1 MAGLKTGSYER
12 WEKATRRWWF
22 FLLLI
27 LVQLAPPYASKGYSW
42 AETGVVTAHILRN
55 SLMMGWTKAYPF
67 FQIAAVLF
75 IIGVILLRNRFS
87 RVFSI
92 YAGLSY
98 LLFTVGQNISITE
111 EYGTAVLSVNIIMF
125 ALVAAFWFWEAFQG
139 RNDFSAWP
147 RSPWRYWA
155 AIPAFL
161 AFWFPLDWATLRPDF
176 NPIHGHFRLRPH
188 LLHDD
193 PGLPGSPDHPLPP
206 DQPGHP
212 AGHLLDRDNYRLLQ
226 YTGELHYGTRFVVE
240 RRAPPAAG
248 HPLHLRAGYFAA
260 KTGQCR
266 SKGFDLT
273 GTLIRSGLAE
283 GASRLL

>member
-176 NPIHGHFRLRPH
+176 NPIHLVTSGSALTFCMMTPVFLAVLIIHYPRINRATLRVTSLIGIIIGFYNILVNFIMEPALWWNGVLHLPLVILSIYGLVISLLRPV
-188 LLHDD
+188 
-193 PGLPGSPDHPLPP
+193 S
-206 DQPGHP
+206 
-212 AGHLLDRDNYRLLQ
+212 
-226 YTGELHYGTRFVVE
+226 V
-240 RRAPPAAG
+240 
-248 HPLHLRAGYFAA
+248 
-260 KTGQCR
+260 GQ
-266 SKGFDLT
+266 K
-273 GTLIRSGLAE
+273 
-283 GASRLL
+283 ASTSQVPS